1 MSKGSSQGL
10 SWILI
15 LARLGFVGYGWSIS
29 VSAVGPLPTQT
40 TSAGSGQLRAGHTLL
55 IPGPQGSE
63 KAQEA
68 PWPPGRHMLGPNDST
83 SHPSTCVFS
92 AGDKS
97 AGSGF
102 GAMCL
107 KQCFLPPSVSQ
118 ICFLEWR
125 ILATGPW
132 SSVGSGQTQPSE
144 NNDGKQHV
152 QGIFQVI
159 ALSTQNHLGRR
170 YLLILQ
176 REVPDCCSLGA

>member
-29 VSAVGPLPTQT
+29 MSVAGPLPTQI
-40 TSAGSGQLRAGHTLL
+40 TSAGSGQVRAGHTLL
-55 IPGPQGSE
+55 IPGPQGSG

-68 PWPPGRHMLGPNDST
+68 PWPPGRHLHLLGPNDST
-83 SHPSTCVFS
+83 SHPSVLS

-102 GAMCL
+102 GAVCL
-107 KQCFLPPSVSQ
+107 KQCFLPLSWESVSQ

-125 ILATGPW
+125 ILAAGPW
-132 SSVGSGQTQPSE
+132 SSVGSGQILLRTMMG
-144 NNDGKQHV
+144 NNVCRVFSSNCTFHTKPFG
-152 QGIFQVI
+152 
-159 ALSTQNHLGRR
+159 
-170 YLLILQ
+170 
-176 REVPDCCSLGA
+176 